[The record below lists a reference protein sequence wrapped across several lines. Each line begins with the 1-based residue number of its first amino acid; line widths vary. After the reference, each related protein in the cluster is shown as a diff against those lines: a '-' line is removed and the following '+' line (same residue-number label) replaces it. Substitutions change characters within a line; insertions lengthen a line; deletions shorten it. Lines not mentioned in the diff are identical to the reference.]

1 MAREQLNHSTREYDL
16 DHVSNQRNPSG
27 QDEVTAI
34 YECRICKKTFYNS
47 KALQN
52 HTRLQHDDADVSD
65 SETEQ
70 KINDPRNDQILEKYP
85 DFKFIS
91 RNKLIDETCV
101 VENNLSKRTFNE
113 DTSYI
118 IVKLE
123 ADDIGISAAK
133 RSRLDGVLRRTQ
145 MKTPKAPVDLRGPFT
160 CTLPSSYRPDMQ
172 CHQIF
177 FNCCEYSLHYRE
189 KHTKRR
195 KAALRCQ
202 VCEKRLDRDIST
214 NWQCVPTQFNM
225 TNNITF
231 PCRLCG
237 QVFLERTRYEEH
249 NRLIHAKVKP
259 HQCSICAK
267 RFTQQGGLQQH
278 MRMHTGIR
286 PFVCSFCSKAFTQKA
301 GLDQHLRTH
310 TKVKPFK
317 CVICSKCFSQSVHLR
332 QHMRTHTNIQPF
344 ECPVCGRRFKQ
355 SSHLN
360 FHMRSHVGVT
370 NGLIV
375 EQYDQAVENK
385 DPIDFLNLTNLQ
397 PGQDAETVFDM
408 RFPVG
413 ETNTLAAQQFPRAVE
428 HQDPIDFLNLS
439 KVQGVQDGENTYQM
453 RSHVGETN
461 RLIVEQFT
469 QAVEQQ
475 DPIDFLNFANV
486 EPVQDGETIYYTA
499 ELESLPAS
507 YQNPMAL
514 DPQVM
519 FFDDHITK

>member
-1 MAREQLNHSTREYDL
+1 MAMEQYNHSIRDYGTDL
-16 DHVSNQRNPSG
+16 ISIQKQPSG
-27 QDEVTAI
+27 EEEVTAL
-34 YECRICKKTFYNS
+34 YECRICKKTFYNTL
-47 KALQN
+47 ALHN
-52 HTRLQHDDADVSD
+52 HTRLQHDDADVSN

-70 KINDPRNDQILEKYP
+70 KINDSRNGDILETYR
-85 DFKFIS
+85 DFKFIPL
-91 RNKLIDETCV
+91 NKLIEDEIV
-101 VENNLSKRTFNE
+101 VENGLSKRTFSE
-113 DTSYI
+113 DMSYI
-118 IVKLE
+118 LVKIE
-123 ADDIGISAAK
+123 GDDVTISAK

-145 MKTPKAPVDLRGPFT
+145 IRTPKPPVDLRGPFT
-160 CTLPSSYRPDMQ
+160 CTLPSSYRPDLQ

-202 VCEKRLDRDIST
+202 VCEKRLDRDFSAT
-214 NWQCVPTQFNM
+214 TLPTQLNI

-249 NRLIHAKVKP
+249 NRLIHAKMKP

-286 PFVCSFCSKAFTQKA
+286 PFVCSFCTKAFTQKA

-360 FHMRSHVGVT
+360 FHMRSHVGET

-375 EQYDQAVENK
+375 DQYNQTIQQH
-385 DPIDFLNLTNLQ
+385 DPIDFLNLTNTQ
-397 PGQDAETVFDM
+397 P
-408 RFPVG
+408 
-413 ETNTLAAQQFPRAVE
+413 
-428 HQDPIDFLNLS
+428 S
-439 KVQGVQDGENTYQM
+439 QGVETIFHT

-461 RLIVEQFT
+461 GSAAEQFTQGVEQQDPIEFLNLSNVQRAQDGDTIYQMHSHVGETNDLIVEQFT
-469 QAVEQQ
+469 RAGEQQ
-475 DPIDFLNFANV
+475 DPIDFLNFSNV
-486 EPVQDGETIYYTA
+486 EPVQDGETIYYA
-499 ELESLPAS
+499 ADLESLPSS

-519 FFDDHITK
+519 FFDDHINK